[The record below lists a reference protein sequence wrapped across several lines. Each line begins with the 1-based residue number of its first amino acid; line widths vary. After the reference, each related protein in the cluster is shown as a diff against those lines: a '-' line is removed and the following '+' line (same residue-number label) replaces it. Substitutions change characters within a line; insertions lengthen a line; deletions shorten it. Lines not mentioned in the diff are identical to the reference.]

1 MKRIIQFF
9 SRLRNA
15 CKPRQS
21 KAGSSLALVMMIGAA
36 LVIWVMCI
44 TPLMTT
50 TGTTAVKTEEK
61 YDGYLEARSSIEFC
75 KSELQNIVKTEK
87 PYSFAVLE
95 VSDKFQA
102 IPREDSAGGVAV
114 DYTTYVGIDY
124 SDSDNATLDKPLDDA
139 NGDQVTAICA
149 VEWIPEDRHY
159 NITINT
165 FNSGE
170 PGQVYTL
177 IYTPGGSL
185 LIYPESYKQSQAL
198 PLSDFVVVDGKL
210 GSNQIWKSTINMSTA
225 VDTSTNGTG
234 SFSESLLP
242 YDITQSAGYADSGE
256 YPAVFKKTADAAAD
270 VAGGGAHG
278 QAITDGEFSLD
289 ETWIEPHAWA
299 GGNAEKKQGDIWITE
314 NTISDIRVHL
324 YKSESEPDVNITG
337 ACEIYWN
344 ASTDAP
350 TNPGYYCV
358 TIDYEGTGEYQK
370 DQVNVLPISGLRM
383 STLVGT
389 GIEPKEQT
397 APTGCTITGVTKDE
411 NGKYT
416 VTLSEVAGA
425 RYGYC
430 TGANNAQWSD
440 ENTITG
446 LDGSQTYYFYAYY
459 PATIDNNGVYH
470 QASGVT
476 YVGMVFPVKPVTTLE
491 NNQKYLVMGKDGD
504 NYYAMTSN
512 PSNKPI
518 ATAGNLVIHNN
529 DLSNQTWTAQ
539 EKTGSETWNFRNKDN
554 QYLSMSGKFTYIKWQ
569 WTFSLG
575 TDRNP
580 GDGFTVKVGETS
592 GAAQVSKSFNSV
604 ISNTTAYLSITKDQ
618 VSATNRD
625 NPSVYFIQIPEDE
638 HPSISAPTAA
648 ISTNND
654 WEIEYYQP
662 SWDYV
667 EGKLSGYTLINLYA
681 NGTKVDKAVGL
692 KAGVYHLTAVIE
704 DGSGNRYCVILGKL
718 TITKSTKNPTDT
730 SPSLAAV
737 SVEED
742 ELKVKV
748 SVTPGSDTSK
758 YWIGCQEEGATS
770 FKWFPAGESNSYTL
784 RLPYGKSYRFAVTE
798 CGDNNINS
806 SDYTADTLWTA
817 TLVPVTLTDADGSKF
832 NFTCDIADDG
842 TLEVTWY
849 DLPEVQLTSGET
861 DESGEIKKMQL
872 RPYRLQLVFGT
883 PVEGSNDI
891 TWSDTKTEQSRFY
904 GVKVKASNYETVVL
918 KLPKAIDISSVN
930 GHTDSMMKGSSL
942 YFMGEGSSINTHGN
956 KIHLTTDLLVLNHN
970 IIGDGQVLVAPYS
983 TGADTP
989 GDTLL
994 FTVREITCGT
1004 TTFAAKTF
1012 YKIPANTD
1020 LMNIPADKLAAGGE
1034 DSMYVATAGD
1044 TFPTE
1049 VQTLFRN
1056 GDYPDLNLDIA
1067 YASDEQLA
1075 HILSSETIGWTIDGV
1090 LSGDDNAVENSQY
1103 VVCAFVTE
1111 IDAAATHSFTANR
1124 VLIAA
1129 KYHNTANNYTLIVP
1143 TNLTFTTRYLSIDAD
1158 YIQQSA
1164 SNVKFLLN
1172 NLGEAPNFATYLGIA
1187 NYLSKSL
1194 QMDYERSTSIMYFEG
1209 GDKNVSAQICRY
1221 DDGTNIF
1228 EDVDPQE
1235 LLVTYT
1241 TDEIKSVYQSYST
1254 SAKLVD
1260 RYVKLTG
1267 KDSSPSLSIAT
1278 LFEAKLY
1285 MFTNYLHIDQYV
1297 DEISL
1302 WSIFQAEINIGSQE
1316 TGYTDEEYL
1325 GLFKYLN
1332 PGQNGSAE
1340 SYSGT
1345 LIYVENS
1352 DGLKI
1357 TYREKTGEIF
1367 GFPIYETKSVTI
1379 EKGFYFIPAQSE
1391 GTSLTV
1397 LAKNPDTYR
1406 VTEEQLPNY
1415 AVYINKDG
1423 TLSNG
1428 AYVDTGLYDNSG
1440 SGLGNGGFSGG
1451 NMG

>member
-124 SDSDNATLDKPLDDA
+124 SDSDNATLDKPLDNA

-256 YPAVFKKTADAAAD
+256 YPAVFKKTAVAAED

-278 QAITDGEFSLD
+278 PAITDGEFSLD

-344 ASTDAP
+344 ASNVPP

-358 TIDYEGTGEYQK
+358 TIDYKGTGEYQK

-397 APTGCTITGVTKDE
+397 APTGCTITEVTKDE

-430 TGANNAQWSD
+430 TGANSNAQWSD
-440 ENTITG
+440 ENKITG
-446 LDGSQTYYFYAYY
+446 LDGSQTYYFYVYY
-459 PATIDNNGVYH
+459 PAKIDNNGVYH

-476 YVGMVFPVKPVTTLE
+476 YVGMVFPVKPVTALE

-518 ATAGNLVIHNN
+518 ATAGNLVIYNN

-592 GAAQVSKSFNSV
+592 GAAQVSKSITSSFRQ
-604 ISNTTAYLSITKDQ
+604 TTAYLKITNGN
-618 VSATNRD
+618 VTATD
-625 NPSVYFIQIPEDE
+625 SGSPSVYFIQIPKDE
-638 HPSISAPTAA
+638 HPPISAPTAA
-648 ISTNND
+648 IRTDNN
-654 WEIEYYQP
+654 WEIDYYQP
-662 SWDYV
+662 SWDFV
-667 EGKLSGYTLINLYA
+667 EDRLSGYTLINLYA
-681 NGTKVDKAVGL
+681 NGTKVDPAVGL
-692 KAGVYHLTAVIE
+692 KAGVYHLTAVIK
-704 DGSGNRYCVILGKL
+704 DGSGNQYCVILGKL
-718 TITKSTKNPTDT
+718 TITKTTKNPTDT
-730 SPSLAAV
+730 PPSLAAV

-770 FKWFPAGESNSYTL
+770 FKWFPADESNSYTL

-806 SDYTADTLWTA
+806 SVYTADTLWTA

-849 DLPEVQLTSGET
+849 DLPKVQLASGET

-883 PVEGSNDI
+883 PVEGSDDI
-891 TWSDTKTEQSRFY
+891 SWSDTKTEQSRYY
-904 GVKVKASNYETVVL
+904 GVKVKASNYEIVVL

-942 YFMGEGSSINTHGN
+942 YFMGKDSSINTYGN
-956 KIHLTTDLLVLNHN
+956 NIYLTTDLLVLNHN
-970 IIGDGQVLVAPYS
+970 IVGDGHVKVAPYS
-983 TGADTP
+983 TGADT
-989 GDTLL
+989 LL
-994 FTVREITCGT
+994 FTVREIKCGT

-1012 YKIPANTD
+1012 YKIPEDTD
-1020 LMNIPADKLAAGGE
+1020 LMNIPADKLVAGGE

-1090 LSGDDNAVENSQY
+1090 LSGTSEATNVGYAVCTYVNSMNGSVSY
-1103 VVCAFVTE
+1103 K
-1111 IDAAATHSFTANR
+1111 ANR

-1129 KYHNTANNYTLIVP
+1129 KTADGTSNTLNVP
-1143 TNLTFTTRYLSIDAD
+1143 ADLTFTTRYLSIDAD
-1158 YIQQSA
+1158 QIVQGSGG
-1164 SNVKFLLN
+1164 VKFTIK
-1172 NLGEAPNFATYLGIA
+1172 NLGQDGSLIQAISNALGLT
-1187 NYLSKSL
+1187 NYRSKTL
-1194 QMDYERSTSIMYFEG
+1194 QVDYERPTDVVTQSGITSV
-1209 GDKNVSAQICRY
+1209 DKQICRY
-1221 DDGTNIF
+1221 DNEADLFNNA
-1228 EDVDPQE
+1228 EVQP
-1235 LLVTYT
+1235 LMVTYY
-1241 TDEIKSVYQSYST
+1241 TDEIEDLSKNGVGSGVFT
-1254 SAKLVD
+1254 TVRTVD
-1260 RYVKLTG
+1260 RYISLACPEGKDTLKMGALLGKNYDIYANYIYVDPTLKKIDLTG
-1267 KDSSPSLSIAT
+1267 
-1278 LFEAKLY
+1278 LFAG
-1285 MFTNYLHIDQYV
+1285 
-1297 DEISL
+1297 EIR
-1302 WSIFQAEINIGSQE
+1302 INSQE
-1316 TGYTDEEYL
+1316 SGYTEQEYL
-1325 GLFKYLN
+1325 GLFKDN
-1332 PGQNGSAE
+1332 TAE
-1340 SYSGT
+1340 TYAGT
-1345 LIYVENS
+1345 LIYTKN
-1352 DGLKI
+1352 
-1357 TYREKTGEIF
+1357 
-1367 GFPIYETKSVTI
+1367 GFSVTYSYLFGRYTKYTKNI
-1379 EKGFYFIPAQSE
+1379 QPGFYYISAVDG
-1391 GTSLTV
+1391 GTSISSLVDKTPLTEAD
-1397 LAKNPDTYR
+1397 LEAMSI
-1406 VTEEQLPNY
+1406 
-1415 AVYINKDG
+1415 YIDANG
-1423 TLSNG
+1423 NLSN